1 LVLTGTT
8 LSFIQLEAPVVT
20 ANPAARTQISWAAVE
35 NATTYTYTYEKDGE
49 TVTGTTN
56 DTSFTIDFLPLDT
69 DVTVQVTA
77 SNEED
82 ELYTPSETAS
92 VVAKRTRNEVS
103 RVKGIIDGTSTQV
116 TCVSYDDN
124 SYTLEGWY
132 GVEGYDLTFLVD
144 TQNDWIVTD
153 TYYGGG
159 FNWAATGVDVNGM
172 WFVTTYSGY
181 SGFYGTMRKGGVW
194 FYIYTTDYELYSVT
208 WPAEEEEEDLGDLL
222 ISDVQFYNSA
232 HLAPFTADLYK
243 KTLDDGTELYTFK
256 EFLKDYN
263 LQFTLDESSNMVF
276 VGTNPA
282 SYAGYSYEVIGP
294 DWNTSYPMYLTA
306 EPDYYLDYTYFS
318 TYPGYSVLHLDANW
332 GCITMFYAKTNATTL
347 EYVSGSWDYVYI
359 TWGN

>member
-1 LVLTGTT
+1 
-8 LSFIQLEAPVVT
+8 
-20 ANPAARTQISWAAVE
+20 
-35 NATTYTYTYEKDGE
+35 
-49 TVTGTTN
+49 
-56 DTSFTIDFLPLDT
+56 
-69 DVTVQVTA
+69 
-77 SNEED
+77 
-82 ELYTPSETAS
+82 
-92 VVAKRTRNEVS
+92 
-103 RVKGIIDGTSTQV
+103 
-116 TCVSYDDN
+116 
-124 SYTLEGWY
+124 
-132 GVEGYDLTFLVD
+132 
-144 TQNDWIVTD
+144 
-153 TYYGGG
+153 
-159 FNWAATGVDVNGM
+159 
-172 WFVTTYSGY
+172 
-181 SGFYGTMRKGGVW
+181 MRKGGVW